1 MKLIKTTAAV
11 GHVLCHDMTRIV
23 PGMVKGPAFYKG
35 HIVTEED
42 IPVLLS
48 MGKEHLY
55 IWQQDDSQYH
65 ENEAAEILCALCKN
79 ENIESSVVKEGK
91 IELFAAA
98 DGLFKVVE
106 DKIHAI
112 NALGDM
118 IISTRHG
125 NLPVRKGEQ
134 LAGTRIIPLVIEKDK
149 VVKAREIAGAEPLL
163 TLLPIQ
169 KKKAAIVTT
178 GNEIFE
184 GRVQDAFGPV
194 VRNILKEYEAQVVG
208 QVVVN
213 SNSENI
219 TNAIQALLA
228 QGAQMVIV
236 TGGMSVDPD
245 DTTPTAIRNT
255 GAELIT
261 YGAPVLP
268 GAMFLLAYT
277 TGGIPIIGLPGCV
290 MFARR
295 TIFDLML
302 PRLLADDRLTSGDFH
317 RMGVGGLCL
326 QCETCTFPCCAFGK

>member
-1 MKLIKTTAAV
+1 MKLIKTTEAV

-23 PGMVKGPAFYKG
+23 PGVTKGPAFYKG
-35 HIVTEED
+35 HIVNEED
-42 IPVLLS
+42 IPILLS

-55 IWQQDDSQYH
+55 IWEHDESQYH
-65 ENEAAEILCALCKN
+65 ENEAAAILCALCKN
-79 ENIESSVVKEGK
+79 ANMDASAAKEGK

-98 DGLFKVVE
+98 DGLFKVAE
-106 DKIHAI
+106 EKIHAI

-118 IISTRHG
+118 IIATRHG

-134 LAGTRIIPLVIEKDK
+134 LAGTRIIPLVINKDK
-149 VVKAREIAGAEPLL
+149 VVQAREIAGDKPLL
-163 TLLPIQ
+163 KILPIQ
-169 KKKAAIVTT
+169 AKNAAIVTT
-178 GNEIFE
+178 GNEVFK

-194 VRNILKEYEAQVVG
+194 VRKKLKEYKAEVVG

-213 SNSENI
+213 SDTENI
-219 TNAIQALLA
+219 TSAIQAFIE
-228 QGAQMVIV
+228 QGAQIVIV

-245 DTTPTAIRNT
+245 DTTPAAIKKT

-277 TGGIPIIGLPGCV
+277 TTGIPILGLPGCV

-295 TIFDLML
+295 TIFDLVL
-302 PRLLADDRLTSGDFH
+302 PRLLADDRLTVADFN

-326 QCETCTFPCCAFGK
+326 QCETCTFPCCGFGK